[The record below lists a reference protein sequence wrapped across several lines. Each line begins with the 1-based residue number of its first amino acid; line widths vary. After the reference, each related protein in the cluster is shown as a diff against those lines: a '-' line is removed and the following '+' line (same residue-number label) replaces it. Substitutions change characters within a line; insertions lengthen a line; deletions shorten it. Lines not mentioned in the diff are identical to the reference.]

1 MPAIDSGKVLVT
13 DANDFIAM
21 WLVKALLERG
31 FSVRGTV
38 RSEAQGAHLKQTFA
52 SYGRRLEYVIV
63 QDIAQVSATWHR
75 RQGPANLTQC
85 ARLYRMERSMR
96 P

>member
-52 SYGRRLEYVIV
+52 SYGRRLEYIIV
-63 QDIAQVSATWHR
+63 EDIAQVSATDGR
-75 RQGPANLTQC
+75 DLRTSLTVR
-85 ARLYRMERSMR
+85 ASTGWSVR
-96 P
+96 